1 MPHSQCWAEG
11 STPSQG
17 PGWGKSTTAA
27 HSVPIGGPA
36 GVSTEQTWGSAGLAE
51 QRAQEGKRWQQVGE
65 LFLPPTLHRLYKNRC
80 VEKHVLDS
88 LCPPN
93 GGDGR
98 EVSRWKSGGGGTKQT
113 TKQHKTNKAFKN
125 ELQYL
130 LLPQN

>member
-93 GGDGR
+93 SGDGR
-98 EVSRWKSGGGGTKQT
+98 EVSRWKLGSAVILSGCVLLVDLRTPWDGGLR
-113 TKQHKTNKAFKN
+113 AA
-125 ELQYL
+125 
-130 LLPQN
+130 

>member
-1 MPHSQCWAEG
+1 M
-11 STPSQG
+11 
-17 PGWGKSTTAA
+17 
-27 HSVPIGGPA
+27 
-36 GVSTEQTWGSAGLAE
+36 STEQTWGSAGLAE

-98 EVSRWKSGGGGTKQT
+98 EVSRWKSGGEGTKQT